1 MKRIV
6 LTLMSV
12 SFLSACNASS
22 MNETSMQ
29 GSAPERTYQES
40 FGLLIV
46 TGLPS
51 NGDLATYPSAVRAT
65 TREFIQRNENASP
78 NFNGP
83 TGSATYKGS
92 FAAVVVDDDTP
103 ANIEQGFLTGD
114 VTLNAN
120 FIESAMSG
128 SVNGTVTEIAAT
140 LVDGGAVRT
149 SGNLDISLG
158 VNNKALGG
166 QLSGDLIVDGEDI
179 VIKATVAGTLAGEFG
194 DEAFG
199 SFLGTATNPDGRD
212 RLTGVIVTRRQ

>member
-1 MKRIV
+1 M
-6 LTLMSV
+6 
-12 SFLSACNASS
+12 
-22 MNETSMQ
+22 
-29 GSAPERTYQES
+29 
-40 FGLLIV
+40 
-46 TGLPS
+46 
-51 NGDLATYPSAVRAT
+51 
-65 TREFIQRNENASP
+65 
-78 NFNGP
+78 
-83 TGSATYKGS
+83 
-92 FAAVVVDDDTP
+92 VVDDDTP